1 MNYRDVVNN
10 IINDAKLLTK
20 MTARQS
26 SIFRRK
32 IYSRIHDATETE
44 EVHKHIPYP
53 NKKRKIIDKDNNIG
67 SLLIMYKGL
76 MERYT
81 TFTNKSKIVLKKNYE
96 LEKALYTANRRL
108 YFKSF
113 ETITYQILL
122 VSILLTFLWMDTQT
136 FLLYKCIY
144 RKYKKLCIE
153 VTVLYFVYLLEHYLV
168 PLFHILTKV
177 SEFLLKNYLVPLF
190 HLLNQGIVFLEET
203 YIHPFIDSILNWFVN
218 VFGA

>member
-10 IINDAKLLTK
+10 IISDAKLLTK

-44 EVHKHIPYP
+44 EVHKQIPYP

-76 MERYT
+76 MERYNA
-81 TFTNKSKIVLKKNYE
+81 FTNKSKVLLKKNYE
-96 LEKALYTANRRL
+96 LEKALYDANNSL
-108 YFKSF
+108 YYKII
-113 ETITYQILL
+113 EKICYQLMLIS
-122 VSILLTFLWMDTQT
+122 VIVMFIRMDVQT
-136 FLLYKCIY
+136 FISYKCIY
-144 RKYKKLCIE
+144 EKYRKLFIE
-153 VTVLYFVYLLEHYLV
+153 FIVLFFVYLLETYLL
-168 PLFHILTKV
+168 PLFNLLV
-177 SEFLLKNYLVPLF
+177 QGYVFLHENYLSPLVNY
-190 HLLNQGIVFLEET
+190 LLDW
-203 YIHPFIDSILNWFVN
+203 FIN

>member
-32 IYSRIHDATETE
+32 IYSRINDATETE
-44 EVHKHIPYP
+44 EVHKQIPYP

-96 LEKALYTANRRL
+96 LEKALYKANRRL

-113 ETITYQILL
+113 ETITYQIALF
-122 VSILLTFLWMDTQT
+122 SILLTFLWMDTQT
-136 FLLYKCIY
+136 FVLYKCVY
-144 RKYKKLCIE
+144 EKYKKLFIQM
-153 VTVLYFVYLLEHYLV
+153 TALFFVYLLE
-168 PLFHILTKV
+168 T
-177 SEFLLKNYLVPLF
+177 YLVPLF
-190 HLLNQGIVFLEET
+190 HLLTQVFVFLNEN
-203 YIHPFIDSILNWFVN
+203 YIHPIVN
-218 VFGA
+218 LIMEWCVKVFGS

>member
-32 IYSRIHDATETE
+32 IYGRINDATEIE
-44 EVHKHIPYP
+44 EVHKQIPYP
-53 NKKRKIIDKDNNIG
+53 NKKRKIIDKDQNIG

-81 TFTNKSKIVLKKNYE
+81 TFTNKSKILLKKNYE
-96 LEKALYTANRRL
+96 LDAALYTANRRL
-108 YFKSF
+108 YFKSI
-113 ETITYQILL
+113 ETMAYQVTIF
-122 VSILLTFLWMDTQT
+122 SILLMFLWMDTQS
-136 FLLYKCIY
+136 FVLYKCLY
-144 RKYKKLCIE
+144 EKYKKLFIQMI
-153 VTVLYFVYLLEHYLV
+153 TLFFLYLLESYLV
-168 PLFHILTKV
+168 PLFNLLT
-177 SEFLLKNYLVPLF
+177 
-190 HLLNQGIVFLEET
+190 QCIVFLEEN
-203 YIHPFIDSILNWFVN
+203 YIHPFLDSIFDWFVN